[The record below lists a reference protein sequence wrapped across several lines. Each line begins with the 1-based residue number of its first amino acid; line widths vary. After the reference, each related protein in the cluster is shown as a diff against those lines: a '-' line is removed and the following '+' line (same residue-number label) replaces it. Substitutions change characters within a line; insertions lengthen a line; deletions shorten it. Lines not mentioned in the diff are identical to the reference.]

1 MTNAKEIVETGLGSV
16 GKVKILR
23 ALADE
28 RKMATVYLLHKK
40 TGLKR
45 EDIKSNLDDLVRIG
59 WVRQAKYANMTYA
72 LNSGNEYVAKLVQ
85 FFRDVGYAGQP

>member
-1 MTNAKEIVETGLGSV
+1 VTSAKEIVETGLGSV

-28 RKMATVYLLHKK
+28 GRMATVYLLHKK

-45 EDIKSNLDDLVRIG
+45 EDIKSNLDDLVKIG
-59 WVRQAKYANMTYA
+59 WVRQAKFANVTYA
-72 LNSGNEYVAKLVQ
+72 LNGDNEYVARLVQ
-85 FFRDVGYAGQP
+85 FFKDVGYSTQ